1 MSEEARFFFGKEK
14 IEALPAPAAG
24 KRATYFD
31 TKTSGLQLRVTPT
44 GSKSFCVF
52 RRIKGGQP
60 ERVTIGTFPDM
71 TVEQA
76 RKAASSIVAS
86 IESGANPAEVKRAH
100 KAQPTFSEAFDDFL
114 IGKRKR
120 NGTALS
126 DRTKRDYRD
135 VLRLYLDPIKSKKL
149 SDVTRSDVKTIQR
162 NATKTSAAQA
172 DRAVAVVSSVFSFM
186 LDQERFSGTNPASRI
201 QKNLPAERDRFVQ
214 ADELPAL
221 FAAIAQ
227 SSQRDYFLLS
237 LLTGARRSNVQAM
250 AWKDVDMDGAV
261 WRIGKTKNGTPQNVT
276 LSPEAVAVLRARAEG
291 GNDSPFVFR
300 GAGATGHLVEPKK
313 AWDTCKRAASFIRLL
328 DALQA
333 AGVLDDEKRAAAD
346 ELALKNL
353 TKAERTYQ
361 AQAKAAKIDP
371 DDYTMRD
378 LRIHDLRRT
387 LGSWQA
393 KTGASLS
400 IIGKS
405 LNHKTHQA
413 TAIYARL
420 DLDPVRQ
427 SVNTATSAM
436 MEAAGL
442 RDGAEVIPIKKGK
455 TAV

>member
-1 MSEEARFFFGKEK
+1 MARQKLSKTLILETP
-14 IEALPAPAAG
+14 LPDVG
-24 KRATYFD
+24 KRTTLYD
-31 TKTSGLQLRVTPT
+31 TEVVKLAVRITHT
-44 GSKSFCVF
+44 GA
-52 RRIKGGQP
+52 R
-60 ERVTIGTFPDM
+60 TFYVVKRTGASMAWVKLGDLTDM
-71 TVEQA
+71 TVEKA
-76 RKAASSIVAS
+76 R
-86 IESGANPAEVKRAH
+86 IEAGKVLGEFASGANPAKARRAIREEL
-100 KAQPTFSEAFDDFL
+100 TFAKAFDEL
-114 IGKRKR
+114 LTHKRKR
-120 NGTALS
+120 NGTPLS
-126 DRTKRDYRD
+126 EHTKRDYQD
-135 VLRLYLDPIKSKKL
+135 VLRLYLAPITGKKL
-149 SDVTRSDVKTIQR
+149 SEISRTDVKAIHR
-162 NATKTSAAQA
+162 KASKTSAAQA
-172 DRAVAVVSSVFSFM
+172 DRAVAVVSSVFTFM
-186 LDQERFSGTNPASRI
+186 LDQELFSGTNPASRI

-276 LSPEAVAVLRARAEG
+276 LSPEALAVLRLRAEA
-291 GNDSPFVFR
+291 GNDSPFVFP
-300 GAGATGHLVEPKK
+300 GAGETGHLVEPKK
-313 AWDTCKRAASFIRLL
+313 AWDTCKRSASFIRML

-361 AQAKAAKIDP
+361 AQAKAAKINP

-442 RDGAEVIPIKKGK
+442 KDSAEVVPIKKGK
-455 TAV
+455 TAA